1 MAERRSRYRIHSHLT
16 RSRVLHVE
24 DALDIG
30 KVRLF
35 AGEYKR
41 GQGASVIT
49 AHYLDVADARVL
61 FSDLAW
67 GKPVDYVECKG
78 LALSLPK
85 EPALSLSKG
94 NGGEQPVSR
103 VLKVRRAN
111 DNGKVWFRLES
122 GPGEVI
128 GEGAV
133 KPAGKPETVV
143 NGPFTIW
150 EARRLAFV
158 VLAHLQAWEVV
169 TFRQRACPATAST
182 TASATA
188 STRGGARG
196 GELAERVQGNK

>member
-1 MAERRSRYRIHSHLT
+1 MEQVMAERRSRYRIHSHLT
-16 RSRVLHVE
+16 RSRFLHVE

-35 AGEYKR
+35 AGEYER
-41 GQGASVIT
+41 GQGARVT
-49 AHYLDVADARVL
+49 ASHYLDVADALVL
-61 FSDLAW
+61 LNDLATASTTASTRGGARGGAW
-67 GKPVDYVECKG
+67 GKDVDYVEYKG
-78 LALSLPK
+78 T
-85 EPALSLSKG
+85 
-94 NGGEQPVSR
+94 GGDRPTSR
-103 VLKVRRAN
+103 VLKVKR
-111 DNGKVWFRLES
+111 NGDKVWFRLES

-143 NGPFTIW
+143 NVPFTIW

-182 TASATA
+182 
-188 STRGGARG
+188 RG
-196 GELAERVQGNK
+196 GELAERVQGG